1 MEMSEKK
8 KTPLS
13 DLMDASLAKIRE
25 MVDSNTVVGQPITTP
40 DGVTLIPVS
49 RLSFGFG
56 AGGSDYGKQPT
67 PNFGGGA
74 GAGVKVDP
82 VAFLVVKDG
91 ITRVTPLPMPAM
103 TTAAR
108 VLELVS
114 EVMDRVENY
123 IDKKKANTDF

>member
-1 MEMSEKK
+1 MNH
-8 KTPLS
+8 PLS
-13 DLMDASLAKIRE
+13 DMMTSTMAKIKD
-25 MVDSNTVVGQPITTP
+25 MIDVNTVIGDPITTP

-91 ITRVTPLPMPAM
+91 ITRVMPVAMPAM
-103 TTAAR
+103 TTADR
-108 VLELVS
+108 VLELVP